1 MVEYD
6 ADSHDLRTVSLHVF
20 EDEAMRSGYYH
31 NHSAPFVRVDPE
43 NRCAA
48 MLVYG
53 RKIVVL
59 PFRRDAAAAAAAS
72 ASEVTVDEG
81 SKDSKSN
88 SGSSILSSYTLDL
101 DAVIPDRSVENVIDV
116 QFLHGYH
123 QPTMLI
129 LYEPLQTFAG
139 RIAVRKDTCRLDVIT
154 LDVKERISAFIWS
167 KESLPFDCLRCLPV
181 PKPIGGTLVL
191 AANSLFYL
199 NQGIP
204 PYGVTL
210 NSIGDNTVEGANVQ
224 KNLDAAVKLSLDCAQ
239 AEFLTPER
247 AVISLKGGEL
257 YVLSLLVD
265 GMR

>member
-1 MVEYD
+1 
-6 ADSHDLRTVSLHVF
+6 
-20 EDEAMRSGYYH
+20 
-31 NHSAPFVRVDPE
+31 
-43 NRCAA
+43 

-59 PFRRDAAAAAAAS
+59 PFRRDAAAAAASA

-81 SKDSKSN
+81 SKEGSKSN

-167 KESLPFDCLRCLPV
+167 KESLPFDSLR
-181 PKPIGGTLVL
+181 
-191 AANSLFYL
+191 
-199 NQGIP
+199 Q
-204 PYGVTL
+204 
-210 NSIGDNTVEGANVQ
+210 
-224 KNLDAAVKLSLDCAQ
+224 
-239 AEFLTPER
+239 
-247 AVISLKGGEL
+247 
-257 YVLSLLVD
+257 
-265 GMR
+265 